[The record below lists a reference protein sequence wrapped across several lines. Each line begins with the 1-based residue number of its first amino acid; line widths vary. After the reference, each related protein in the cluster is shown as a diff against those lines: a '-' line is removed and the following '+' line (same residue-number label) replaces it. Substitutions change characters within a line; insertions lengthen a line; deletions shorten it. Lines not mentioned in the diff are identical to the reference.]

1 MRFVSTPIRGAF
13 IVELERREDS
23 RGFFARA
30 FCQREFTEHG
40 LNPEVAQCNIS
51 FNERRG
57 TLRGMHYQA
66 KPHEEAKLVRC
77 TRGGI
82 FDVIVD
88 LRTES
93 ETRLRWFGVELSA
106 ENRRAL
112 YVPEGLAHGYQTLQD
127 GSEIFYQVSE
137 EYTPM
142 AERGVRW
149 NDPAFGIRWPIADP
163 ILSAKDAAY
172 ANYEVSKPSPGS

>member
-13 IVELERREDS
+13 IVELEPRDDS

-77 TRGGI
+77 TRGVI

-112 YVPEGLAHGYQTLQD
+112 YVPEGLAHGYQTLED
-127 GSEIFYQVSE
+127 DSEIFYQVSQ
-137 EYTPM
+137 EYTPS

-149 NDPAFGIRWPIADP
+149 NDSAFGIRWPIADP
-163 ILSAKDAAY
+163 ILSAKDAAH
-172 ANYEVSKPSPGS
+172 ANYGTDEPSRN